1 MFWIHDRISIIMVEK
16 EQARIAVRVQSNAG
30 KNQVLGFKD
39 GVLHLRIAAPPI
51 KGKANKELVEF
62 LSTLLGVSK
71 GDISIERGTISKTK
85 IINIR
90 RLRQDM
96 LSRMKEKYPT
106 Y

>member
-1 MFWIHDRISIIMVEK
+1 M
-16 EQARIAVRVQSNAG
+16 
-30 KNQVLGFKD
+30 GFRD
-39 GVLHLRIAAPPI
+39 DILHLKIAAPPV

-71 GDISIERGTISKTK
+71 GDISIERGTTSKTK

-96 LSRMKEKYPT
+96 LSRMKEKYPA